1 MRDSIDFA
9 RMDVSTL
16 FRKLL
21 IPTVLGMVFSAAFII
36 TDGIFVGRGVGSD
49 ALAAVN
55 ITAPVFMI
63 TTGIGLMFGV
73 GASVVATIQ
82 LSRGKRKVA
91 GINITQALLVSFL
104 LMLLLILLYTVFRK
118 PFALALG
125 SSEHLLPMVL
135 EYMDW
140 FVPFLVFNCMLS
152 SGMFFIRMDGA
163 PKYAMMCNIVPAI
176 VNITLDYI
184 FIFKFG
190 WGLMGAAFAS
200 GLGSFFGAVL
210 IMFYLTGF
218 MKSTKLYPLK
228 LSRTSLRLTVRNVKY
243 MVNLGSS
250 AFLTEGAIACMMLLG
265 NYVFMRY
272 LGENGVAAYSIA
284 CYFFP
289 IIFMVYNAIAQ
300 SAQPI
305 ISYNHGIGDKARV
318 KETFGLS
325 LRTAVVCGIFF
336 FVGTF
341 VLRAQIVSLFIDP
354 EYQAYSIAVNGL
366 PYFASGYIFFGVN
379 IVCIGYMQSMEKA
392 QHANTL
398 TILRGFVFMF
408 LSFFIMP
415 KLFGVEGIWLS
426 VPVAELLTFS
436 VLCVIYFRKRV
447 ALSR

>member
-21 IPTVLGMVFSAAFII
+21 IPTVLGLVFSAAFVI

-63 TTGIGLMFGV
+63 TAGIGLMFGV
-73 GASVVATIQ
+73 GASVVAAIQ

-91 GINITQALLVSFL
+91 GINITQALVVSSL
-104 LMLLLILLYTVFRK
+104 LMLALILLYAVFRR

-140 FVPFLVFNCMLS
+140 FVPFLIFSCLLS
-152 SGMFFIRMDGA
+152 QGMFYIRMDGA
-163 PKYAMMCNIVPAI
+163 PKYAMLCNMIPAVI
-176 VNITLDYI
+176 NIILDYI
-184 FIFKFG
+184 FIFEFG

-200 GLGSFFGAVL
+200 SIGTTVGAVL
-210 IMFYLTGF
+210 ILIYLTGF
-218 MKSTKLYPLK
+218 MKSVKLYPIK
-228 LSRTSLRLTVRNVKY
+228 LSRTSLRLTARNVKY

-272 LGENGVAAYSIA
+272 LGEDGVAAYSIA

-305 ISYNHGIGDKARV
+305 ISYNHGTGDDTRV
-318 KETFGLS
+318 KKTFSLS
-325 LRTAVVCGIFF
+325 LRTAVICGIFF
-336 FVGTF
+336 FIGTF
-341 VLRAQIVSLFIDP
+341 VLREQIVSLFIDP
-354 EYQAYSIAVNGL
+354 VYKAYSIAVDGL
-366 PYFASGYIFFGVN
+366 PYFASGYIFFGIN
-379 IVCIGYMQSMEKA
+379 IVCIGYLQSMERSKS
-392 QHANTL
+392 ANIL
-398 TILRGFVFMF
+398 TVLRGFVFML
-408 LSFFIMP
+408 LSFIFMP
-415 KLFGVEGIWLS
+415 MLFGVPGIWLS
-426 VPVAELLTFS
+426 VPVAEVLTFS
-436 VLCVIYFRKRV
+436 LLCGIYFRKRV